1 MAVAYLEFGSSVN
14 PIPTRGADYA
24 HHITACPSGFENL
37 MASLHIMWFHVQLT
51 QKILNGIYQPAA
63 LSAMRKLS
71 AETSTGINHGLLSYI
86 DADSDQSNGLLERE
100 QK

>member
-1 MAVAYLEFGSSVN
+1 MVGIMMLLYSEKMMHSTRC
-14 PIPTRGADYA
+14 IPV
-24 HHITACPSGFENL
+24 
-37 MASLHIMWFHVQLT
+37 WFHVEFT
-51 QKILNGIYQPAA
+51 QNILNGIYQPAA

-100 QK
+100 RAHHL

>member
-1 MAVAYLEFGSSVN
+1 
-14 PIPTRGADYA
+14 
-24 HHITACPSGFENL
+24 
-37 MASLHIMWFHVQLT
+37 MWFHVQLT

-100 QK
+100 QIWFILGKISFIDREFFHPYFCHYILTKQVERVFGL